1 MYTAI
6 LLGVFHGI
14 NPAMGWLFA
23 VFLAIYRKDR
33 RELFRALVPITVGH
47 AVSVALIVA
56 IVAAARST
64 LPVLPIRYGAAA
76 VLLLFGVYRLLRWY
90 RHIAW
95 ASVNLSR
102 RELAVWSFLG
112 ATSHGSGLMLA
123 PLVLDLPGGQNA
135 IAVVLVHSAAML
147 LTMAGAAVL
156 VHDRFSLARM
166 QKLWVNFDLIW
177 ALSLVAAGGLSLL
190 AALSQTHGMS
200 GMHGMHGG

>member
-1 MYTAI
+1 MYAAM

-33 RELFRALVPITVGH
+33 RELFRSLVPITIGH

-56 IVAAARST
+56 VVAAARST
-64 LPVLPIRYGAAA
+64 LPVAPVRYGAAA
-76 VLLLFGVYRLLRWY
+76 ILLVFGVYRLVRWY
-90 RHIAW
+90 RHVSW

-102 RELAVWSFLG
+102 RELAIWSFLG

-123 PLVLDLPGGQNA
+123 PLVLDLPGGQAA
-135 IAVVLVHSAAML
+135 IGLVLVHTLAML

-177 ALSLVAAGGLSLL
+177 ALSLVAAGGISLL
-190 AALSQTHGMS
+190 AALSQSHGA
-200 GMHGMHGG
+200 HGMHAG